1 MSMVVEGQRSSATT
15 VSRRRGLFWLACL
28 AAVVILIA
36 LPGVLDQK
44 GMHYAIRLLIAA
56 LYAMGFNVLWSQAR
70 LLSFGQAAPFGI
82 GAFCVLHLMRVL
94 EDASF
99 TFPTPLLPVVGIL
112 AGIVVGVFVGFF
124 ATIRTGTYF
133 SMITLAM
140 TELLSVLA
148 RRWNSVFGG
157 ETGLSSMRMPWA
169 GISFGNFYEVYY
181 VVLFW
186 CLVGLAALWYLTL
199 TPFGNIAAAVG
210 NNERRLAFLG
220 FNTRLL
226 KTQIVTVSFA
236 VAGLAGGLLSFTTEN
251 ASYEL
256 FSGYTSAE
264 PIIQSFLGGVG
275 TFLGPALGAAVLS
288 LFGLVLSDVTRIWLL
303 YQGILFILV
312 IILLPIGIG
321 GAIAALCSGRTPWAR
336 MGPWLAMV
344 AAGTLL
350 SSIGVVLLSEL
361 SYRFFQVSNSGEAL
375 LRILGISIPAT
386 SIPAWV
392 LGLVAAC
399 IGLKLILKAE
409 RKIREAWIS
418 ARPKS

>member
-1 MSMVVEGQRSSATT
+1 
-15 VSRRRGLFWLACL
+15 
-28 AAVVILIA
+28 
-36 LPGVLDQK
+36 
-44 GMHYAIRLLIAA
+44 
-56 LYAMGFNVLWSQAR
+56 
-70 LLSFGQAAPFGI
+70 
-82 GAFCVLHLMRVL
+82 
-94 EDASF
+94 
-99 TFPTPLLPVVGIL
+99 
-112 AGIVVGVFVGFF
+112 
-124 ATIRTGTYF
+124 
-133 SMITLAM
+133 
-140 TELLSVLA
+140 
-148 RRWNSVFGG
+148 
-157 ETGLSSMRMPWA
+157 
-169 GISFGNFYEVYY
+169 
-181 VVLFW
+181 
-186 CLVGLAALWYLTL
+186 
-199 TPFGNIAAAVG
+199 
-210 NNERRLAFLG
+210 
-220 FNTRLL
+220 
-226 KTQIVTVSFA
+226 
-236 VAGLAGGLLSFTTEN
+236 
-251 ASYEL
+251 
-256 FSGYTSAE
+256 
-264 PIIQSFLGGVG
+264 
-275 TFLGPALGAAVLS
+275 VLS